1 MIGVPYVVEKYNKC
15 MMELIVKIKMSIF
28 ITLKLTRKSGRGNLF
43 LVELISA
50 FRMLGLPT
58 VKTTQDG
65 VC

>member
-1 MIGVPYVVEKYNKC
+1 MIGVPYVVEKYNKF
-15 MMELIVKIKMSIF
+15 MVEPIVKIKMSIF
-28 ITLKLTRKSGRGNLF
+28 ITLKLTQKSGRGSLF

-50 FRMLGLPT
+50 FRMLGLST